1 MKKYLKV
8 FLLLIIIS
16 VLLFSCE
23 ELIKPEVSVLYITSD
38 GTAAPTVKIG
48 ETEFSNLA
56 NGVTS
61 SPLTFEAGDYD
72 VVINGINKG
81 QVSLT
86 QFGSFLVIVKGTGVA
101 TPSYSF
107 ELYSEE

>member
-1 MKKYLKV
+1 M
-8 FLLLIIIS
+8 
-16 VLLFSCE
+16 
-23 ELIKPEVSVLYITSD
+23 
-38 GTAAPTVKIG
+38 
-48 ETEFSNLA
+48 
-56 NGVTS
+56 TS

-72 VVINGINKG
+72 VFINGSNKG

-86 QFGSFLVIVKGTGVA
+86 QFGSFLVIVKGTGVE

>member
-1 MKKYLKV
+1 M
-8 FLLLIIIS
+8 
-16 VLLFSCE
+16 
-23 ELIKPEVSVLYITSD
+23 
-38 GTAAPTVKIG
+38 
-48 ETEFSNLA
+48 A

-72 VVINGINKG
+72 VFINDDNKG
-81 QVSLT
+81 QVFLT

-101 TPSYSF
+101 TTSYSF